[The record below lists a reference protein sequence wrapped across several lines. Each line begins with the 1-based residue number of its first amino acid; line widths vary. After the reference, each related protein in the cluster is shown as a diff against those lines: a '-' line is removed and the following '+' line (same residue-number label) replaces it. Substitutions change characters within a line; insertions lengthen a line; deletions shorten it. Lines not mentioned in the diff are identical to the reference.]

1 MTSKIES
8 IVYGILCIIM
18 ACSLTSCGRIIDW
31 GKGSFYQGEKVDP
44 DLMLVRDHIKSTVV
58 YDQLKTVLQI
68 DALWLSDPVREVYSD
83 IYSHLAGKGDEYK
96 MTLQKRQREENSRF
110 IIFYVLS
117 SYKIPLGVPESVWQ
131 LFLKIDENHFSPIEI
146 KTIELAPLYQ
156 KFFGK
161 KYSVFKVAYQV
172 KFDAKDMDNNSLI
185 KEGVKKIALCFRSL
199 YKEAALE
206 WMLNEF
212 ALLQTEDDQKDQCG

>member
-8 IVYGILCIIM
+8 IMYGILCIII

-44 DLMLVRDHIKSTVV
+44 NLVLVRDHIKSIVV

-68 DALWLSDPVREVYSD
+68 DALWLSDPVREVYSNLF
-83 IYSHLAGKGDEYK
+83 SHLAGKGDEYK
-96 MTLQKRQREENSRF
+96 TTLQKRQREENNRF
-110 IIFYVLS
+110 ILFYILS

-172 KFDAKDMDNNSLI
+172 KFDAKDMDSNPLI
-185 KEGVKKIALCFRSL
+185 KEGINKIALCFRSL
-199 YKEAALE
+199 YKEAVLE
-206 WMLNEF
+206 WSLNEF
-212 ALLQTEDDQKDQCG
+212 GSLEINGDEKDKCG